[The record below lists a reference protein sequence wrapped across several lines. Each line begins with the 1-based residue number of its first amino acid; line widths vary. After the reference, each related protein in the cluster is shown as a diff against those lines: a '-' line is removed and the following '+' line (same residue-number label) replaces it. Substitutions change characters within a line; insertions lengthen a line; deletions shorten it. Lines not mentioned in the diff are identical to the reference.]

1 MDHTDQVVDPGSTC
15 RMSKKAYLCAH
26 MEELSH
32 QASKMCVYA
41 LHLFFWLPVLGTYQY
56 YVCVCVCT
64 ILYGNCQPP
73 SMSELLASK
82 DCDRFI
88 FTPPVLYVA
97 LSHSTELPGK
107 VGKASRRNDI

>member
-56 YVCVCVCT
+56 YVCVCVCVCVYH
-64 ILYGNCQPP
+64 LVW
-73 SMSELLASK
+73 ELSAS
-82 DCDRFI
+82 F
-88 FTPPVLYVA
+88 YV
-97 LSHSTELPGK
+97 
-107 VGKASRRNDI
+107 